1 MLTTHSKLRDSRH
14 RFGNNFMSVYI
25 DPNLKKEKAFIN
37 VEGDIINKDTKQVL
51 EKNEVETVLPPEAVK
66 SPEVKS
72 NMDDK
77 ISSLIESK
85 IASKID
91 EIVSKKIDE
100 ILSKL

>member
-1 MLTTHSKLRDSRH
+1 
-14 RFGNNFMSVYI
+14 MSVYI

-37 VEGDIINKDTKQVL
+37 IEGDIINKDTRQIL
-51 EKNEVETVLPPEAVK
+51 EKNEVETVLPPQAVK
-66 SPEVKS
+66 LPEVKKEIS
-72 NMDDK
+72 TMDDK
-77 ISSLIESK
+77 ISSLIEKK